1 MCELQRGKHWNV
13 PAMNNDAPCSL
24 AAIVSKMPS
33 MLVGKYMS
41 LYISGG
47 GGEGRSSSSKR
58 DIELSATGETDARW
72 RGGVR
77 DGEGGGGISRVYFRV
92 CIFWRVQEGE

>member
-1 MCELQRGKHWNV
+1 
-13 PAMNNDAPCSL
+13 MNNDAPCSL

-47 GGEGRSSSSKR
+47 GGEGRNSSSKR
-58 DIELSATGETDARW
+58 EIELSSTGETDER
-72 RGGVR
+72 
-77 DGEGGGGISRVYFRV
+77 
-92 CIFWRVQEGE
+92 